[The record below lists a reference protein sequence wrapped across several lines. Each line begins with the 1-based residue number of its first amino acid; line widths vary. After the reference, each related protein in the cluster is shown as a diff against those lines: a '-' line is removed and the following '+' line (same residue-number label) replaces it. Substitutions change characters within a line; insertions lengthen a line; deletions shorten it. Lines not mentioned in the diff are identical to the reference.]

1 MLIDTPLLITG
12 SGPAALIIAK
22 LASGRGLGSLIAGH
36 SSSQDETAVLLSN
49 AAVNILSPHGLFDVL
64 RPYLLSQD
72 PVRMSR
78 AAFEQVLKHHC
89 VADMNTTVYD
99 NFSYSPIRNG
109 IEPQHS
115 GTISDGTSSWDINA
129 DAWIDTDII
138 SNDLETAI
146 NWSDKIVTDLFLKLN

>member
-36 SSSQDETAVLLSN
+36 SSSQDQTAVLLSN

-72 PVRMSR
+72 PVRISR
-78 AAFEQVLKHHC
+78 ASFEQVLKHHC

-99 NFSYSPIRNG
+99 NFSFTPIRNG
-109 IEPQHS
+109 VTAQHS

-129 DAWIDTDII
+129 DAWIDTAKI
-138 SNDLETAI
+138 STDLQTAI
-146 NWSDKIVTDLFLKLN
+146 SSSDKIVTDLLTKLN

>member
-1 MLIDTPLLITG
+1 
-12 SGPAALIIAK
+12 
-22 LASGRGLGSLIAGH
+22 
-36 SSSQDETAVLLSN
+36 
-49 AAVNILSPHGLFDVL
+49 
-64 RPYLLSQD
+64 
-72 PVRMSR
+72 MSR

-129 DAWIDTDII
+129 DAWIDTAII